1 MGQPRF
7 QAHAARSTKNSKGAR
22 ALLVFLAW
30 LVAASSG
37 LQAAWG
43 LTPISDEELAHVQGR
58 DGFAFNLR
66 GFALQGPLSLR
77 LGSAEGSGLSLS
89 NFALSRSDDL
99 AATFSDPYV
108 LSLQKGPAGMPDRI
122 SLSEP
127 LNALSRLSWQFA
139 ADLSLIDKSPS
150 AATDTF
156 KAGALLIQDLR
167 SFGGTLSLA
176 PNADPAEQGIA
187 FGLGLRLD
195 VGALLLRP
203 RGRADTTLFDSPAAP
218 EQFSLRG
225 LHLAAATPEGSLSN
239 QPWRLAD
246 LDRQR
251 LLLNTVTAP
260 EGGSFLHLNLAW
272 PSAGTSAAAGSLLI
286 DNISFKSDLG
296 PSLDLGSSRIGS
308 MQIQYLDVRVKTG
321 P

>member
-1 MGQPRF
+1 MF
-7 QAHAARSTKNSKGAR
+7 LLATL
-22 ALLVFLAW
+22 ALGPSWA
-30 LVAASSG
+30 
-37 LQAAWG
+37 

-66 GFALQGPLSLR
+66 GFALQGPLTLR

-89 NFALSRSDDL
+89 NFALSRADDL
-99 AATFSDPYV
+99 AATYADPYV
-108 LSLQKGPAGMPDRI
+108 LSLLKGPAGMPDRV

-127 LNALSRLSWQFA
+127 LNALGRLTWQFA
-139 ADLSLIDKSPS
+139 ADLSLIDKRSGAS
-150 AATDTF
+150 SETF
-156 KAGALLIQDLR
+156 NAGALLIQDLR
-167 SFGGTLSLA
+167 SYGGSLSIA
-176 PNADPAEQGIA
+176 PNADPVEQGIA

-195 VGALLLRP
+195 AGAVLLRP
-203 RGRADTTLFDSPAAP
+203 RGRGDTTLFDSPAAP

-225 LHLAAATPEGSLSN
+225 LHLAGASAAGGLSD

-251 LLLNTVTAP
+251 LLLNAITTP
-260 EGGSFLHLNLAW
+260 EGNSFLHLNLAW
-272 PSAGTSAAAGSLLI
+272 PSAGPAAAGSLVI